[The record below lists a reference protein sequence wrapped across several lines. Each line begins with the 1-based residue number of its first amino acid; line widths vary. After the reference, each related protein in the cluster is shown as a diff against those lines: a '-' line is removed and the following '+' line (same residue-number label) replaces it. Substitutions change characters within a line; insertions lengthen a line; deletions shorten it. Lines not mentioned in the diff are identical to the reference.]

1 MDGRGMTVPRVF
13 GFGTAT
19 LAFRARVGTGMP
31 EALGRD
37 VATDVGGDTASA
49 LVQAARLGL
58 HACWLGKLGDDWIGH
73 RILAALEEETV
84 DCSGA
89 LLDAAA
95 CSPFRVVT
103 TDGEGASRTT
113 RLAQALARLRL
124 DELHFLADTVDAGE
138 WVVVEV
144 GELPLPLVSAFCS
157 RMKRRGAQILLTV
170 DLDPIRQLAADPVD
184 LQMLLGQADVLVP
197 NHTAI
202 RPLCE
207 TDNPEIMAADLA
219 RRYHCMAV
227 LWTTEGAWYCD
238 ASGLGDECP
247 ADLAE
252 AVDLSG
258 SEAAFR
264 GGLLACLAQD
274 RGMPKALALGVE
286 CATRTAF
293 RKGNWNGMPRSTEL
307 ALDS

>member
-1 MDGRGMTVPRVF
+1 MTVPRVF
-13 GFGTAT
+13 GFGAAT
-19 LAFRARVGTGMP
+19 LAFRARVEADQP
-31 EALGRD
+31 EALAHD
-37 VATDVGGDTASA
+37 ATTDVGGDTASA

-73 RILAALEEETV
+73 RILDALEEETV

-103 TDGEGASRTT
+103 ADGRGAGRTV
-113 RLAQALARLRL
+113 RLANALARLRL
-124 DELHFLADTVDAGE
+124 EELQFLADNVSSGE
-138 WVVVEV
+138 WVVVEL
-144 GELPLPLVSAFCS
+144 GEVPLPLVAAFCG
-157 RMKRRGAQILLTV
+157 RLKRREAQILMTV
-170 DLDPIRQLAADPVD
+170 DLDPIRQLEADPVD
-184 LQMLLGQADVLVP
+184 LQMLLAQADVLVP
-197 NHTAI
+197 NHAAI

-207 TDNPEIMAADLA
+207 DGNPEIMAADLA

-227 LWTTEGAWYCD
+227 SWTTEGAWYCD
-238 ASGLGDECP
+238 ASGLGDECS

-252 AVDLSG
+252 AVDTDG

-264 GGLLACLAQD
+264 GGLLVGLAQD
-274 RGMPKALALGVE
+274 RGMPKAMALGVE

-293 RKGNWNGMPRSTEL
+293 RKGSWTGMPRATEL
-307 ALDS
+307 DLDA